1 MNTFL
6 ITLHQRILFN
16 LRIPATTYGSL
27 NIFRTSKRIFV
38 SRLKRTILGMEF
50 RRWPRNDRFSERGR
64 RKILSWRVPNPR
76 VFAGKGKM

>member
-16 LRIPATTYGSL
+16 LRILPATTYSSL
-27 NIFRTSKRIFV
+27 NIFRTSKRMFV
-38 SRLKRTILGMEF
+38 SSLKRTILEMQF

-64 RKILSWRVPNPR
+64 RKIVS
-76 VFAGKGKM
+76 